1 MNTFSDYSIIGE
13 EKMRTPDA
21 QTIASMIDH
30 TILKADATRE
40 QVIEYC
46 RQARKYGFASVCVNP
61 CHVALVKKELQGSGV
76 RVCTVIGFP
85 LGADSRETK
94 AFAAKTA
101 VRDGADE
108 IDMVINIGAVKDGDF
123 DYVEKEIREVVASSG
138 NALVKV
144 IIETC
149 CLTDDEKVLACRA
162 AANAGAAYV
171 KTSTGFGAA
180 GATAHDVRL
189 MKETVGEN
197 IGVKASGGIRN
208 LETVMVMIEAGADRI
223 GTSSGAGIM
232 EELSGKK

>member
-1 MNTFSDYSIIGE
+1 M
-13 EKMRTPDA
+13 KTPDVQA
-21 QTIASMIDH
+21 IASMIDH
-30 TILKADATRE
+30 TILKADTTRE

-61 CHVALVKKELQGSGV
+61 CHVKLAKKELQGSGV

-85 LGADSRETK
+85 LGADSPETK

-108 IDMVINIGAVKDGDF
+108 IDMVINIGAVRDGDF
-123 DYVEKEIREVVASSG
+123 DYAEKEIREVVTSSG

-149 CLTDDEKVLACRA
+149 YLTDEEKVLACRA
-162 AANAGAAYV
+162 AAIAGAADV

-208 LETVMVMIEAGADRI
+208 LETELERIESGADRI
-223 GTSSGAGIM
+223 GTSSGARII
-232 EELSGKK
+232 EELLGNRDDGRNAGQPG